1 MKRKLFRAFLLLLAL
16 AGIGLILYPNLR
28 RLWADRQSG
37 AVIREVQAK
46 RTENLLAEDAQQR
59 PYETLYRDM
68 QTYNAEIYR
77 NRQSGLQDAWS
88 YEQPPFS
95 LAEYGVV
102 EEAVGYL
109 TIEAMDLHLPLYLGA
124 SRNNLAKGAAVLGNT
139 SMPIGGENTNCVI
152 AGHRGWQGIPMFLD
166 IQDLQ
171 PGDTVVLDNL
181 WETLTY
187 TVTEIRII
195 RPDEIDAVKIQGGR
209 DLLTLVTCH
218 PYPHNTQRYL
228 VYCERVPDTTEA
240 TAPAG
245 PGPAPT
251 AAVSPPGSRVEPI
264 EAERLI
270 NRAALVG
277 LGVLALA
284 VLLLVLR
291 RKRSRR
297 K

>member
-1 MKRKLFRAFLLLLAL
+1 MRRRLFRGFLLLLAL

-28 RLWADRQSG
+28 RVWADRQSG

-46 RTENLLAEDAQQR
+46 REENLRAPTPDQR

-68 QTYNAEIYR
+68 QAYNDQIYQD
-77 NRQSGLQDAWS
+77 RQSGLQDAWS

-124 SRNNLAKGAAVLGNT
+124 SRDNLAKGAAVLGNT
-139 SMPIGGENTNCVI
+139 SMPIGGQNTNCVI
-152 AGHRGWQGIPMFLD
+152 AGHRGWQGIPMFLE
-166 IQDLQ
+166 IQNLQ
-171 PGDTVVLDNL
+171 PGDTVTLDNL
-181 WETLTY
+181 WETLQY

-195 RPDEIDAVKIQGGR
+195 RPDEIEAVKIQEGR

-228 VYCERVPDTTEA
+228 VYCERVTDPGAGITPA
-240 TAPAG
+240 GSAPAE
-245 PGPAPT
+245 PQTVPDA
-251 AAVSPPGSRVEPI
+251 SVEKI
-264 EAERLI
+264 TAERLI
-270 NRAALVG
+270 NRAALAG
-277 LGVLALA
+277 LGVLAVA
-284 VLLLVLR
+284 VLVGWAVKRIR
-291 RKRSRR
+291 RKPR
-297 K
+297 

>member
-166 IQDLQ
+166 IQNLQ

-195 RPDEIDAVKIQGGR
+195 RPDEIDAVKIQHGR

>member
-166 IQDLQ
+166 IQNLQ

-195 RPDEIDAVKIQGGR
+195 RPDEIDAVKIQDGR

-228 VYCERVPDTTEA
+228 VYCERVPDTTAA

>member
-166 IQDLQ
+166 IQNLQ

-195 RPDEIDAVKIQGGR
+195 RPDEIDAVKIQDGR

>member
-1 MKRKLFRAFLLLLAL
+1 MRRRLFRGFLLLLAL

-28 RLWADRQSG
+28 RVWADRQSG

-46 RTENLLAEDAQQR
+46 REENLRAPTPDQR

-68 QTYNAEIYR
+68 QAYNDQIYQD
-77 NRQSGLQDAWS
+77 RQSGLQDAWS

-124 SRNNLAKGAAVLGNT
+124 SRDNLAKGAAVLGNT
-139 SMPIGGENTNCVI
+139 SMPIGGQNTNCVI
-152 AGHRGWQGIPMFLD
+152 AGHRGWQGIPMFLE
-166 IQDLQ
+166 IQNLQ

-187 TVTEIRII
+187 AVTEIRII
-195 RPDEIDAVKIQGGR
+195 RPDEIEAVKIQEGR

-228 VYCERVPDTTEA
+228 VYCERVEEAQGTT
-240 TAPAG
+240 AG
-245 PGPAPT
+245 PEPSPA
-251 AAVSPPGSRVEPI
+251 AAEIPPDPSVEKI
-264 EAERLI
+264 RAERRI
-270 NRAALVG
+270 NLAALAG
-277 LGVLALA
+277 LGVLALGG
-284 VLLLVLR
+284 LLWALA
-291 RKRSRR
+291 KGHNRSRR
-297 K
+297 R